1 MNNLIEK
8 LLYLISYI
16 VKIILRLLFVIALLA
31 YLFSGLIII
40 VPTIIYILDLNEDPI
55 GLMFEFIDN
64 IYQSIDWKQ
73 LGESIEPYAL
83 CSSQAL
89 KVGLKRGW
97 LNEYRC

>member
-55 GLMFEFIDN
+55 GLMFEFIEN

-73 LGESIEPYAL
+73 LGESIKPYAL
-83 CSSQAL
+83 CSSHAL
-89 KVGLKRGW
+89 KVRIKTRMTKRI
-97 LNEYRC
+97 

>member
-40 VPTIIYILDLNEDPI
+40 VPAIIYILGIDNDPFE
-55 GLMFEFIDN
+55 LMFEFIEN
-64 IYQSIDWKQ
+64 IYQI
-73 LGESIEPYAL
+73 YR
-83 CSSQAL
+83 L
-89 KVGLKRGW
+89 K
-97 LNEYRC
+97 LND

>member
-16 VKIILRLLFVIALLA
+16 VKVILRLLFVIALLA

-64 IYQSIDWKQ
+64 IYQYID
-73 LGESIEPYAL
+73 
-83 CSSQAL
+83 
-89 KVGLKRGW
+89 
-97 LNEYRC
+97 

>member
-40 VPTIIYILDLNEDPI
+40 VPAIIYILGIDNDPFE
-55 GLMFEFIDN
+55 LMFEFIEN

-83 CSSQAL
+83 CSSHAL
-89 KVGLKRGW
+89 KVRIKTRMTKRI
-97 LNEYRC
+97 

>member
-40 VPTIIYILDLNEDPI
+40 VPAIIYILGIDNDPFE
-55 GLMFEFIDN
+55 LMFEFIEN
-64 IYQSIDWKQ
+64 IYQSID
-73 LGESIEPYAL
+73 
-83 CSSQAL
+83 
-89 KVGLKRGW
+89 
-97 LNEYRC
+97 

>member
-64 IYQSIDWKQ
+64 IYQYID
-73 LGESIEPYAL
+73 
-83 CSSQAL
+83 
-89 KVGLKRGW
+89 
-97 LNEYRC
+97 